1 MLSAS
6 LYRDPAVD
14 VHYPDARCQ
23 CAAGPVY
30 DFQLREFVNGT
41 LHVYRF
47 CKCCGARARSPV
59 KRETIGIAKWR
70 ELLVESGREVSP

>member
-30 DFQLREFVNGT
+30 DFQLREF
-41 LHVYRF
+41 
-47 CKCCGARARSPV
+47 C
-59 KRETIGIAKWR
+59 
-70 ELLVESGREVSP
+70 